1 MHKICKNMQWPHVSP
16 MHSVAFICTKYANLN
31 ICKVKYV
38 NIKFICK
45 ICTPHFADAI
55 PGLLPNVIHVLSKLA
70 MTYNWIPLVASSNP
84 NGGAFVM
91 WPGMLFPNSRS
102 NRAAAI
108 LCLYK
113 KKPKCFNHVE
123 CYITSLYS

>member
-1 MHKICKNMQWPHVSP
+1 MHKICSDPMFLLCIHMHLYAQNMQ
-16 MHSVAFICTKYANLN
+16 IY
-31 ICKVKYV
+31 VKYV
-38 NIKFICK
+38 IMKFICK

-91 WPGMLFPNSRS
+91 
-102 NRAAAI
+102 
-108 LCLYK
+108 
-113 KKPKCFNHVE
+113 
-123 CYITSLYS
+123 